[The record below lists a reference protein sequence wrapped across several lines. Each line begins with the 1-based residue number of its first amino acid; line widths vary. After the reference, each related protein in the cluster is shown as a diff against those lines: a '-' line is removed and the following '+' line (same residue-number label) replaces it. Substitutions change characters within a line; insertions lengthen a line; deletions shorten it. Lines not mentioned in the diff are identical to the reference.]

1 MREPSCRPLA
11 GSGFSVRYH
20 SHRLQAVVFTRSGGN
35 CCVSYVSA
43 RTDLEDDPY
52 PTPRGRPPARL
63 DTHFTVKEYLFY
75 YSVSSEELRLA
86 AIIPGRMRLA

>member
-1 MREPSCRPLA
+1 
-11 GSGFSVRYH
+11 
-20 SHRLQAVVFTRSGGN
+20 
-35 CCVSYVSA
+35 
-43 RTDLEDDPY
+43 
-52 PTPRGRPPARL
+52 L